1 MTGFVGGTG
10 TRWTERGARKC
21 QSCSR
26 VRERTAWRA
35 SVSGN
40 GTDARKG
47 VDVKKITEKGTAG
60 ASKDWVTVR
69 ARHILLETE
78 EMADA
83 CLQQIESNN
92 ATFEELAKSLSQCPS
107 NARGG
112 DLGWFGRNMMVPPFE
127 MMCFEA
133 EIGSLNKL
141 KTAFGWHVIRV
152 DGKGTVPTDI
162 SVDEFVQR
170 YNDSSTRETLQLI
183 DVRERKELDV
193 FKLDGF
199 THLPVS
205 EHANLAKEIEDDT
218 LGLDAEMET
227 IVVCQSGAR
236 SAHIAKFLA
245 QQGFWRVRNL
255 VGGLDRY
262 IREEGLDVPKGR

>member
-1 MTGFVGGTG
+1 
-10 TRWTERGARKC
+10 
-21 QSCSR
+21 
-26 VRERTAWRA
+26 
-35 SVSGN
+35 VSGN
-40 GTDARKG
+40 GTDAKKG
-47 VDVKKITEKGTAG
+47 VDVKKMTEKENTSQ
-60 ASKDWVTVR
+60 SKDWVTVH

-83 CLQQIESNN
+83 CLQQIESGN

-107 NARGG
+107 NVRGG

-127 MMCFEA
+127 KTCFEA

-152 DGKGTVPTDI
+152 DGKGTVPADI
-162 SVDEFVQR
+162 SVDEFVRR
-170 YNDSSTRETLQLI
+170 YNEPKERENLQLI
-183 DVRERKELDV
+183 DVRERKELDI

-199 THLPVS
+199 IHLPVS

-218 LGLDAEMET
+218 LGLDTEMET
-227 IVVCQSGAR
+227 VVVCQTGAR

-255 VGGLDRY
+255 VGGLDHY
-262 IREEGLDVPKGR
+262 IHEQGLDAPKEN